1 MSNLVTI
8 RSFSSS
14 VDFEMAKAYL
24 ASMGIECFGIDEVI
38 NRAYLANVNGGVK
51 LKVREEQAEEAVKL
65 LIGGGYLKAED
76 FEPSTEMRLAE
87 KVINFFNKK

>member
-14 VDFEMAKAYL
+14 VDFEMVKAYL
-24 ASMGIECFGIDEVI
+24 ESLGIECFGIDEVI

-51 LKVREEQAEEAVKL
+51 LKVREEQVEEALKL
-65 LIGGGYLKAED
+65 LIEGGYLKAED
-76 FEPSTEMRLAE
+76 FEPSTEMKWAE